1 MTKKKTNRTHEQT
14 NMPFTVITSVGVVSL
29 PWGLWCMFVLEGADE
44 RAQSLSSIACG
55 LSRLSQQK
63 VSVLMTKACLEK
75 VCCGWVCLTCGY
87 KSRLTSLSLIFPES
101 GVKQNFWFTTD
112 AVSNPTRQAHKS
124 SLSMKGMCVLMT
136 QVYRWQKAVITCSLH
151 YAA

>member
-1 MTKKKTNRTHEQT
+1 MTKKTNWTHEQT

-29 PWGLWCMFVLEGADE
+29 PWGLWCMFVLEGEMKGHNLYHRSPVACHAFLSK
-44 RAQSLSSIACG
+44 RSL
-55 LSRLSQQK
+55 
-63 VSVLMTKACLEK
+63 CLEK